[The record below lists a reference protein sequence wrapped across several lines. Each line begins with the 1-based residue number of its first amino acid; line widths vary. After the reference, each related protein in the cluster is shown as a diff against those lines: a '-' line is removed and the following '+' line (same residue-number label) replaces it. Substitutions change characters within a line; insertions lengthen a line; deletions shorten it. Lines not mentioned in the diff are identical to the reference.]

1 MGGKAVDVRRL
12 VCDAFRER
20 AGQSPGSLL
29 VGSCLALNRV
39 DRFVR
44 MVVHPHCLSL
54 VLQTLEVSVRAWAI
68 TLGMMLTLMLADRG
82 SAELVP
88 DLDPGSHEA
97 VSLLPSLSDRAS
109 ERRVDAIPEPTS
121 SSDDDADGAVDG
133 DDDGGGADFAMIA
146 AFVVLGV
153 LTLRAA
159 YTFVHVVRERR

>member
-1 MGGKAVDVRRL
+1 
-12 VCDAFRER
+12 
-20 AGQSPGSLL
+20 
-29 VGSCLALNRV
+29 
-39 DRFVR
+39 

-121 SSDDDADGAVDG
+121 LLLLGAA
-133 DDDGGGADFAMIA
+133 GGTGLALRFARDR
-146 AFVVLGV
+146 
-153 LTLRAA
+153 LRNAC
-159 YTFVHVVRERR
+159 R